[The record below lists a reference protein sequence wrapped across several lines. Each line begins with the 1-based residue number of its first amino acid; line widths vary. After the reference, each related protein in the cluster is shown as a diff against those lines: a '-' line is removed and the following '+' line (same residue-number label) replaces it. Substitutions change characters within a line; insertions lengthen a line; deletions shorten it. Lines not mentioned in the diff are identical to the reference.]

1 MDERKIKLTIEQ
13 SSLLLKRLPQ
23 ATKIFVAATLFLS
36 FNCWI
41 WFFFIHVNWRKRT
54 MFHGQINANK
64 NTHTEWKISTFF
76 GQIYNC
82 VYEILF
88 NLFIDKIVGLLFFF
102 FHFSDRFFFIHI
114 HTLYLHI
121 DSIIVVLIKTIDG
134 IFHTQ
139 FFAELLIVDPLNIGT
154 QITKWSLCK
163 ICDPK
168 EYNNNMTSRVSQ
180 M

>member
-1 MDERKIKLTIEQ
+1 
-13 SSLLLKRLPQ
+13 
-23 ATKIFVAATLFLS
+23 
-36 FNCWI
+36 
-41 WFFFIHVNWRKRT
+41 

-76 GQIYNC
+76 VQIYNC
-82 VYEILF
+82 VYKILF

-102 FHFSDRFFFIHI
+102 FHFSWSIFFVHI

-139 FFAELLIVDPLNIGT
+139 FVAELLIVDPLNIGT

-168 EYNNNMTSRVSQ
+168 ELIIIYD
-180 M
+180 